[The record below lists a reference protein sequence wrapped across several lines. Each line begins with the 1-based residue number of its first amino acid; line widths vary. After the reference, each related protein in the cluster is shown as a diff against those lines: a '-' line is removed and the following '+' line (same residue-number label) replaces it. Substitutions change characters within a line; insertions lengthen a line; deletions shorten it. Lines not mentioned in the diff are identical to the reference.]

1 MIKYDTALCIRINDS
16 LKNTIS
22 DICNDTRINE
32 ADWVRSR
39 LANCARNDVANLEEV
54 KQEFMWS

>member
-1 MIKYDTALCIRINDS
+1 MITYDTALRIRINDG

-22 DICNDTRINE
+22 DICNYTRINE

-39 LANCARNDVANLEEV
+39 LVNCARNDVANLEEV